1 MKGQKKNL
9 LMVMLMKFTA
19 NVTFR
24 DPVAPVREE
33 DPVAASLLQLLQTLQ
48 ESNPDLLARVMT
60 QLAPVKAV
68 TS

>member
-1 MKGQKKNL
+1 
-9 LMVMLMKFTA
+9 MVMLMKFTA

-24 DPVAPVREE
+24 DHVAPVREE

>member
-24 DPVAPVREE
+24 DDVVPIHDE
-33 DPVAASLLQLLQTLQ
+33 DPVANSLLHLLQTLQ
-48 ESNPDLLARVMT
+48 ESNPDLLARVMK